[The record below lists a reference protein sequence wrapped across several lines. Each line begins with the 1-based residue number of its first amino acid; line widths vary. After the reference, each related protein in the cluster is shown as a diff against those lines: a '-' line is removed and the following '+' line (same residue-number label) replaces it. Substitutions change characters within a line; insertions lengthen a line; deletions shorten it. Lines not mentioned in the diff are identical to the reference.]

1 MKNKMVVLVSILIFV
16 LLIVLEGASSDW
28 GMTRLSHFLGGIFQ
42 FSK

>member
-1 MKNKMVVLVSILIFV
+1 MVVLISIFIFL

-28 GMTRLSHFLGGIFQ
+28 GMTRLSHFFGDIFH